1 MVIAMMVPFCA
12 NAQMTG
18 KGVITGTV
26 SDSTGAVI
34 PGASV
39 AATNT
44 ATNITVTTTTTA
56 TGNYNFPNLDPAIYT
71 VSTTAKGF
79 EKLTQTGIHVNA
91 LETQTYNPVL
101 TVGGTSVEITVTTAL
116 PQLETSNASLGS
128 TMENEVYSELP
139 IEMGS
144 YGSPD
149 QRRAT
154 DFVYLM
160 PGVQGNETNGNATTN
175 VGVVNGSGS
184 RGAVS
189 DVYVDGVPFVR
200 AGGNGDP
207 RYVWT
212 AMSVDAIDQFQVM
225 TTGYGAVYE
234 GQGVMN
240 YTVKQGGAKQ
250 HGSVYEFFRN
260 TELDTWGFWGKAIN
274 PVLGVAVKPVE
285 HSNEYGINLSGPLV
299 PFGKWK
305 EKVFYYGNYNG
316 FRYTSATPTPMTFPT
331 VSGGTTGLGQ
341 VGGDFSASGNQPIYD
356 PSTQA
361 ACTPHNATV
370 AGGAANNYPCRYQYG
385 QSAPATGVTGPGGAP
400 TGTAT
405 GIIPASEMS
414 AFALNMQKLL
424 PTSGISSA
432 LQNNYIAPNATGL
445 INWSTTDR
453 IDFLPT
459 SSDTITF
466 LFADGRQASSNPV
479 GQTTAGRNVGP
490 VPFNYGQ
497 TYAPKTA
504 VGIIEETHIFTPH
517 LINQVK
523 WGYARYNGP
532 TFNPDQAPNYAATK
546 MGLSNL
552 PAGQAQQTFPIVAWG
567 TAGNPPTGWG
577 GTTANVT
584 LAENYTGLD
593 NLQWTIGKHSFTFGG
608 EVAWMLYNTI
618 SATGGTTPLT
628 LTNAVTET
636 AGIASTSTTSYTVA
650 ASTGSPYASFLIGQ
664 IDKGSLTDYSI
675 HPGYG
680 ARFRAISPYIQDNW
694 KINSKLTLDL
704 GLRYDFFP
712 SVREVKDDGSFFDPN
727 LANPVTGINGALN
740 YTGTGAGTC
749 NCDTPVKNYYRNF
762 GPRIGAAYQLNPKTV
777 IRSSY
782 GVMFTHSDAIGGLAT
797 TLGTLGFAASPSFSS
812 TNDFTTM
819 TGLTDTTTS
828 GISATQYTGAVNSYT
843 PPTGVASGPQYGTGY
858 TSNTLSGS
866 TTSYVAAPSGSNYD
880 DPYLGGRAPEY
891 INWSLGIQRQLTSAL
906 AVTATYV
913 GSEGH
918 FLQLDSNTAR
928 GFQSNQLDPKYL
940 VIGSKLS
947 DTSTTVSTDCSG
959 IVATDGFAC
968 NSAALSQFANASVK
982 QALSTFLKPYPFE
995 SPSDSFGY
1003 VGNSNYHGLQAMV
1016 NMRTWRGLTVNANY
1030 SYSRII
1036 DDGGSFRS
1044 GYALPAG
1051 TIVNEPTVSW
1061 KADRIERT
1069 VSTSNQKQHFVLT
1082 TVWDWP
1088 LGRTILNSQQLE
1100 RAIFGGFK
1108 FSGIYQQYT
1117 GSPLAITAS
1126 ACQTNPSLA
1135 QSTSSC
1141 APTLNPN
1148 FVGQSARQN
1157 GRWGKGATTTNYTTI
1172 SYIVPS
1178 VGGAIIPSSGSPTS
1192 ITATGPFISPVANIP
1207 GVTVGTAVGNQETL
1221 LNNTSYAPSYTF
1233 GNAPR
1238 TAPYNLNGPGNFQ
1251 LDLAMVRTFPLHIT
1265 PATKLNFRAEWYNV
1279 TNHTLFAV
1287 ASTVVGNSSFGQ
1299 VTSSSTANRKAA
1311 QFSARIEF

>member
-1 MVIAMMVPFCA
+1 MRSIAADNLSGTSRSIKNVFLRCSKWAWLVLLVIAIMAPFCA
-12 NAQMTG
+12 QAQLTG
-18 KGVITGTV
+18 KGTITGTV
-26 SDSTGAVI
+26 TDTTGAVI

-39 AATNT
+39 TAINDNT
-44 ATNITVTTTTTA
+44 GIASNTTTTGA
-56 TGNYNFPNLDPAIYT
+56 GDYNFPNLDPGIYT
-71 VSTTAKGF
+71 VTTSAKGF
-79 EKLTQTGIHVNA
+79 EKLTQKGIHVNA
-91 LETQTYNPVL
+91 MEAQTYSPVL
-101 TVGGTSVEITVTTAL
+101 TVGGSSVEITVTTAL
-116 PQLETSNASLGS
+116 PQLETSNAQLGS
-128 TMENEVYSELP
+128 TMESEVYSELP

-225 TTGYGAVYE
+225 TTGYGAIYE

-240 YTVKQGGAKQ
+240 YTIKAGGAKQ

-260 TELDTWGFWGKAIN
+260 TELDTWGFFGKAIN
-274 PVLGVAVKPVE
+274 PVTQTPSNPTGYAIKPVE

-331 VSGGTTGLGQ
+331 NTGGTTGLGQ
-341 VGGDFSASGNQPIYD
+341 VNGDFSATGNQPIYD
-356 PSTQA
+356 PSSQA
-361 ACTPHNATV
+361 SCTSHNATLTSGV
-370 AGGAANNYPCRYQYG
+370 YVANNYPCRYQYG
-385 QSAPATGVTGPGGAP
+385 FGPPAAGVLGAGGAP
-400 TGTAT
+400 VAIAGQTAN
-405 GIIPASEMS
+405 IIPNGTNGAQNWNGSTASEMA

-424 PTSGISSA
+424 PTTGVSSA

-445 INWSTTDR
+445 VNWSTTDR

-459 SSDTITF
+459 SSDTLTF
-466 LFADGRQASSNPV
+466 LFAEGRQASSNPV

-497 TYAPKTA
+497 TYAPKTS

-532 TFNPDQAPNYAATK
+532 TFNPDQAPAYAATK

-584 LAENYTGLD
+584 LAENYTALD
-593 NLQWTIGKHSFTFGG
+593 NLQWTVGKHSFTFGM
-608 EVAWMLYNTI
+608 EWAWMLYNTI

-636 AGIASTSTTSYTVA
+636 AGISATSTTSYTVTP
-650 ASTGSPYASFLIGQ
+650 STGIPYASFLIGEV
-664 IDKGSLTDYSI
+664 DKGSLTDYSI

-680 ARFRAISPYIQDNW
+680 ARFIPASPYIQDNW
-694 KINSKLTLDL
+694 KVNSKLTLDL
-704 GLRYDFFP
+704 GLRWDFFP
-712 SVREVKDDGSFFDPN
+712 SVREVKDDASFFDPN

-740 YTGTGAGTC
+740 YLGDTAGTC
-749 NCDTPVKNYYRNF
+749 NCDSPVKNYYRNF
-762 GPRIGAAYQLNPKTV
+762 GPRFGMAYQLNPKTV
-777 IRSSY
+777 IRSSW
-782 GVMFTHSDAIGGLAT
+782 GVMYSHSDAVGGLAS

-812 TNDFTTM
+812 TNDMSTM
-819 TGLTDTTTS
+819 TGLTNMTTS
-828 GISATQYTGAVNSYT
+828 AVSTTQYTGAIPSYT
-843 PPTGVASGPQYGTGY
+843 PPTGTASGPQYGTGY
-858 TSNTLSGS
+858 TTNTIAGSGI
-866 TTSYVAAPSGSNYD
+866 SYTAAPSGSNYD

-891 INWSLGIQRQLTSAL
+891 INWSLGLQRQLTSAL
-906 AVTATYV
+906 ALTATYV

-918 FLQLDSNTAR
+918 FLQLDSYTAR
-928 GFQSNQLDPKYL
+928 GANSNQLDPKYL
-940 VIGSKLS
+940 VLGSKLS
-947 DTSTTVSTDCSG
+947 DTGTTVSTDCSG
-959 IVATDGFAC
+959 AVATAGFSC
-968 NSAALSQFANASVK
+968 NSAALSEFANSTVK
-982 QALSTFLKPYPFE
+982 QALSTFLKPFPFE

-1003 VGNSNYHGLQAMV
+1003 VGNSNYHGLQVMV
-1016 NMRTWRGLTVNANY
+1016 NMRTWHGLTTNANY

-1036 DDGGSFRS
+1036 DDGGTFRS
-1044 GYALPAG
+1044 GYAIPAG
-1051 TIVNEPTVSW
+1051 TLANHPTASW

-1069 VSTSNQKQHFVLT
+1069 VSTSNQKQHF
-1082 TVWDWP
+1082 
-1088 LGRTILNSQQLE
+1088 
-1100 RAIFGGFK
+1100 
-1108 FSGIYQQYT
+1108 IYQQYT

-1126 ACQTNPSLA
+1126 ACQTNPSSA
-1135 QSTSSC
+1135 QSSSSC
-1141 APTLNPN
+1141 APTMNPA
-1148 FVGQSARQN
+1148 FAGQSARQN
-1157 GRWGKGATTTNYTTI
+1157 GRWGKGATTLNYSGTTGI

-1178 VGGAIIPSSGSPTS
+1178 VGSTTTA
-1192 ITATGPFISPVANIP
+1192 ATGPFIAPVP
-1207 GVTVGTAVGNQETL
+1207 PSGQTTL
-1221 LNNTSYAPSYTF
+1221 LNTASAPSYTF
-1233 GNAPR
+1233 GDAPR
-1238 TAPYNLNGPGNFQ
+1238 TAP
-1251 LDLAMVRTFPLHIT
+1251 
-1265 PATKLNFRAEWYNV
+1265 
-1279 TNHTLFAV
+1279 
-1287 ASTVVGNSSFGQ
+1287 
-1299 VTSSSTANRKAA
+1299 
-1311 QFSARIEF
+1311 